1 MKTNDGIMKEM
12 MEEERVQFFIE
23 IVLSEGTLANILFVR
38 TCLEIMNRK
47 CGYHWDFQ
55 LNNLDNCIKTIKKKN
70 MNEELIKQLLANA
83 NITMNSQQINFI
95 TIIARTRRTRRSCKI
110 LLQTTLPPS
119 LVFRQMTHKR
129 DGRNW

>member
-70 MNEELIKQLLANA
+70 TWVEL
-83 NITMNSQQINFI
+83 
-95 TIIARTRRTRRSCKI
+95 
-110 LLQTTLPPS
+110 
-119 LVFRQMTHKR
+119 
-129 DGRNW
+129 W